1 MYHFLSGNQFFCERL
16 CRQGTP
22 CSRCNEEADSQIEA
36 IERYKQKH
44 NLEFP
49 LMRDN
54 NHFHEYFSLGIT
66 PVFVLIDRDGI
77 VRNAYSGFDIIQPE
91 KTEKKLR
98 AMIEEA
104 L

>member
-1 MYHFLSGNQFFCERL
+1 MKDYADKGLHVLGVMR
-16 CRQGTP
+16 
-22 CSRCNEEADSQIEA
+22 EADSQIEA